1 METTWTTLEGS
12 SLVLKVVERVQ
23 EKKEFKL
30 RQQISLDE
38 HILSPP
44 ITHDCDYWEGKCEDL
59 FANASTRKWLMA
71 GTLRLLDL
79 CHPRFSKKMLIVA
92 LSRARSRERVWLGE

>member
-30 RQQISLDE
+30 RQQIRLDE

-71 GTLRLLDL
+71 GTLRLPGFDL
-79 CHPRFSKKMLIVA
+79 LFTLRKHGQQHWHRGIQINVNTES
-92 LSRARSRERVWLGE
+92 